1 MKLNRRA
8 ILNTKRGIAHIS
20 IGSMFFAVCLFTQPL
35 LHAQDSTD
43 KAWSVLQSGL
53 SDKGENKATAVRVL
67 GLLEK
72 NSKAQ
77 ELATTA
83 LSDQDSDIRASA
95 ADALGQMQ
103 AKSAIPAIK
112 STLKD
117 EKDAG
122 VVVACARSLVQL
134 GDPMGYAVYYAVL
147 TGEKKSGEPLL
158 EEQKKMLKDPKKMA
172 QFGFEQGIG
181 FIPFAGLGWT
191 ALKTLTKDDSS
202 PVRAAAARILA
213 KDPDPKSEDALV
225 DAAADKSWIV
235 RVAALDAL
243 SHRGDPSVVPKIAS
257 SLDDDKPAVRYTGAA
272 AVIHLQDASAR
283 KPVRKHK

>member
-1 MKLNRRA
+1 MKPNTRA
-8 ILNTKRGIAHIS
+8 ILNKKRGIAQAFIRL
-20 IGSMFFAVCLFTQPL
+20 MFFVVCFCPQAFLY
-35 LHAQDSTD
+35 AQDSTD
-43 KAWSVLQSGL
+43 MAWSVLQSGL
-53 SDKGENKATAVRVL
+53 ADKGENKATAVRVL

-77 ELATTA
+77 ELATMA

-95 ADALGQMQ
+95 ADALGQMR

-122 VVVACARSLVQL
+122 VVVACARSLVEL

-225 DAAADKSWIV
+225 DAASDKSWIV

-257 SLDDDKPAVRYTGAA
+257 SLDDDKAAVRYTGAA
-272 AVIHLQDASAR
+272 ALIHLQDASAR
-283 KPVRKHK
+283 KPARRHK